1 MAYSFKYGFRENL
14 LLQKEVL
21 KSEKNLQE
29 YELENIFYE
38 LEKFFNLNFLEL
50 EEIKDEYYTGDVIEL
65 LSKVK
70 SRKIYFSQ
78 EYTRYNT
85 FEEKRNCLL
94 DNIKILLEIEDEKDS
109 LTIE

>member
-50 EEIKDEYYTGDVIEL
+50 EEIKDEYYTGDVIKL

-85 FEEKRNCLL
+85 LEEKRNCLL

>member
-70 SRKIYFSQ
+70 SQKIYFSQ

-85 FEEKRNCLL
+85 LEEKRNCLL

>member
-14 LLQKEVL
+14 ILQKEVL
-21 KSEKNLQE
+21 KSEKTLQE

-50 EEIKDEYYTGDVIEL
+50 EEIKDEYYVGDVIEL

-70 SRKIYFSQ
+70 SQKIYFSQ
-78 EYTRYNT
+78 EYARYNT
-85 FEEKRNCLL
+85 LEEKRKCLL
-94 DNIKILLEIEDEKDS
+94 DNIKILLDIEDVKDS
-109 LTIE
+109 LIIE